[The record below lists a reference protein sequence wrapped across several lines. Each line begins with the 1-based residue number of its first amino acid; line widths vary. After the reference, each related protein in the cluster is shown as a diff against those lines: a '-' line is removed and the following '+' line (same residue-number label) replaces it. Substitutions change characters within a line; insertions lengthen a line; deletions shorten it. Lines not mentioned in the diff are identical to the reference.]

1 MWQDRDTTEAI
12 GSKSYNTLMGEL
24 VALESRNT
32 DNECG
37 KTPEDDYVDFV
48 AATTAALG
56 VPSPCLSRGRS
67 FEDSSVSPVNH
78 QTTRKGDIEETAEL
92 LRVLELSK
100 SETPSLLPV
109 DTFND
114 FGASASPDDTACLKS
129 SELPD
134 VVEKLEVNG
143 SDENQNSCLREESTS
158 DNCETL
164 INHNIAP
171 KSSETVFQEAI
182 PLSAKMELGNSST
195 QSTREESTNLFNCKD
210 DESSSFD
217 ALGHSGS
224 PCTESS
230 LHPSAESHLCVSG
243 KDEHNQNPTVSSLD
257 VQDKEN
263 KQNGDEIIDSSNTL
277 IPAPDSDSSKE
288 RRHYIDESESFTG
301 VDGSEPIYEGEDS
314 ILESGAT
321 ANQNREPMYEG
332 EVILAQ
338 QGEKGCIEAHKTKK
352 DEISPREGEN
362 FNCIILRAPNPIQF
376 SSVQLDFALQ
386 FCFHDFMLILIR
398 GIGTE
403 FSEEQR

>member
-1 MWQDRDTTEAI
+1 
-12 GSKSYNTLMGEL
+12 MGEL
-24 VALESRNT
+24 VALESRNI

-37 KTPEDDYVDFV
+37 KTPEEDYVDFV

-67 FEDSSVSPVNH
+67 FEDSSASPVDH

-114 FGASASPDDTACLKS
+114 LGASASPGATACLKS
-129 SELPD
+129 SEPPN

-143 SDENQNSCLREESTS
+143 FDENQNSCLREESTS
-158 DNCETL
+158 GNCKTL

-171 KSSETVFQEAI
+171 KSSETVIQEATL
-182 PLSAKMELGNSST
+182 LSAKMELGNSST
-195 QSTREESTNLFNCKD
+195 QSTCEESTNLLMCKD
-210 DESSSFD
+210 DESRSFD
-217 ALGHSGS
+217 ALGHSSS
-224 PCTESS
+224 PCNESS
-230 LHPSAESHLCVSG
+230 QHTSAENHLCVSG
-243 KDEHNQNPTVSSLD
+243 EDEHNQSQTASSSD

-263 KQNGDEIIDSSNTL
+263 KQNGDQIIDSSNTL

-288 RRHYIDESESFTG
+288 RRHYIDEPENFTG
-301 VDGSEPIYEGEDS
+301 VDDGSEPIYEGEDS
-314 ILESGAT
+314 ILGSGAT

-332 EVILAQ
+332 EAILAQ
-338 QGEKGCIEAHKTKK
+338 QGEKGCIEAHDTKK

-362 FNCIILRAPNPIQF
+362 FNCIVMRAPPPNPVQF
-376 SSVQLDFALQ
+376 DFALQ
-386 FCFHDFMLILIR
+386 ACFHD
-398 GIGTE
+398 
-403 FSEEQR
+403 SC